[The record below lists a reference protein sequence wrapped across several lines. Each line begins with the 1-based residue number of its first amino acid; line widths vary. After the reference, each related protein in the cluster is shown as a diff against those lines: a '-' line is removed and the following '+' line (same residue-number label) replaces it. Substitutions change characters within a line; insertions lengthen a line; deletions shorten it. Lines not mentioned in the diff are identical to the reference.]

1 MMLLS
6 LALGTLAAP
15 APDLVALRVGRAE
28 TVSQGAIPHAV
39 ILIEDGKIVTVGQD
53 LPIERGIPV
62 IDLPNVVVTPGFVN
76 CRSRMG
82 LDSRAGNGLTPQIMA
97 LDEFVP
103 SAGPF
108 AGALEAGVTTI
119 GLYPAGGGI
128 PGQAGALRTSG
139 SGLEG
144 LVLDESV
151 YLAMYVGA
159 DKSQKKQ
166 VRDAFESVDK
176 YMEKVEK
183 EREKYEE
190 AKEKAK
196 KKKKKDDDDDEED
209 DDKKKEDELPDEF
222 IAPLPDPDVLPI
234 IELLN
239 GDLRALVGIGKAA
252 DFLHALDAFE
262 GREFAFDLQID
273 MRNELDLYRIADQI
287 AEHDLRVVTDPVIT
301 LHPGTRRERNLP
313 AELAAAG
320 CKLAFVPRSDSS
332 AGHERWRREVA
343 GLIRYGLPM
352 ETALR
357 AMTHEP
363 AAVMG
368 LEDELGSIAEG
379 LYANLIFF
387 DGEPFA
393 ETTQILG
400 VMLEGEIVSGDLRL

>member
-15 APDLVALRVGRAE
+15 APGLVALRVGRAE
-28 TVSQGAIPHAV
+28 TVSQGTIPHAV

-62 IDLPNVVVTPGFVN
+62 VDLPDVIVTPGFVN

-82 LDSRAGNGLTPQIMA
+82 VDSRAGNGVTPQIMA

-119 GLYPAGGGI
+119 GLYPPGGGI

-139 SGLEG
+139 SGMEG
-144 LVLDESV
+144 LLLDESV

-159 DKSQKKQ
+159 DRAQKKQ
-166 VRDAFESVDK
+166 VTDAFGAVDK
-176 YMEKVEK
+176 YLEKVKK

-196 KKKKKDDDDDEED
+196 KKKKKDDDEDEDE
-209 DDKKKEDELPDEF
+209 DKKEEKLPDEF
-222 IAPLPDPDVLPI
+222 IPPAPDANVLPMI
-234 IELLN
+234 QLLN

-252 DFLHALDAFE
+252 DFLHALDAFD
-262 GREFAFDLQID
+262 GRDFEFDLQID
-273 MRNELDLYRIADQI
+273 MRDELDLYRIADRI

-320 CKLAFVPRSDSS
+320 CKLAFVPRTDSS
-332 AGHERWRREVA
+332 AGHGRWRREVA
-343 GLIRYGLPM
+343 GMIRYGLPTD
-352 ETALR
+352 TALR

-368 LEDELGSIAEG
+368 LEDEIGSIAEG
-379 LYANLIFF
+379 QYANLIFF

-393 ETTQILG
+393 EATEILG

>member
-6 LALGTLAAP
+6 LALGALAAP

-28 TVSQGAIPHAV
+28 TVSQGTIPHAV
-39 ILIEDGKIVTVGQD
+39 ILIEDGKIVTIGQD

-62 IDLPNVVVTPGFVN
+62 VDLPDVVVTPGFVN

-82 LDSRAGNGLTPQIMA
+82 LDSRAGNGATPQIRA

-103 SAGPF
+103 SSGPF
-108 AGALEAGVTTI
+108 REALANGVTTI

-128 PGQAGALRTSG
+128 PGQAGAIRTAG
-139 SGLEG
+139 SGLDG
-144 LVLDESV
+144 LVLEDSV

-159 DKSQKKQ
+159 DKSKKKQ

-176 YMEKVEK
+176 YMEKLEK

-190 AKEKAK
+190 AVEKAK
-196 KKKKKDDDDDEED
+196 KKKKSKDDDEED
-209 DDKKKEDELPDEF
+209 SEKEELPDEF
-222 IAPLPDPDVLPI
+222 VPPAPDPEVIPMLR
-234 IELLN
+234 LLN
-239 GDLRALVGIGKAA
+239 GELRALVGIGKAA

-262 GREFAFDLQID
+262 DREFEYDLQID
-273 MRNELDLYRIADQI
+273 MRDELDLFLIADRI

-313 AELAAAG
+313 GELAAAG
-320 CKLAFVPRSDSS
+320 CKLALVPRSDSG
-332 AGHERWRREVA
+332 AGHERWRREVSE
-343 GLIRYGLPM
+343 LVRYGLPV

-368 LEDELGSIAEG
+368 LEDRVGSLAAG
-379 LYANLIFF
+379 LDANLIFF

-393 ETTQILG
+393 EATRILG
-400 VMLEGEIVSGDLRL
+400 VMLEGQIVSGDLRL